1 MATKTIAK
9 RWIDMAKVLIVD
21 DEEMIC
27 DLLKRS
33 LSIEGFQTDTAENGM
48 LGLQKCAENKYD
60 LVISDILMPEMD
72 GITMMEKIK
81 DAQPEI
87 PIILITGY
95 AKQYTARKATEA
107 GASDFLTKPFRNAEI
122 MKSVRK
128 ALNIAESV

>member
-1 MATKTIAK
+1 
-9 RWIDMAKVLIVD
+9 MAKILIVD
-21 DEEMIC
+21 DEAMIC
-27 DLLKRS
+27 DLLSRS
-33 LSIEGFQTDTAENGM
+33 LSIEGFAVETASNG
-48 LGLQKCAENKYD
+48 LVGLEKCAGIKFD

-81 DAQPEI
+81 DAQPHL

-122 MKSVRK
+122 LQSVRK
-128 ALNIAESV
+128 ALKISEPA

>member
-1 MATKTIAK
+1 
-9 RWIDMAKVLIVD
+9 MAKILVVD
-21 DEEMIC
+21 DEAMIC
-27 DLLKRS
+27 DLLNRS
-33 LSIEGFQTDTAENGM
+33 LTIEGFTVETAGNGL
-48 LGLQKCAENKYD
+48 LGLEKCASNGFD

-81 DAQPEI
+81 DAQPNL

-122 MKSVRK
+122 MQSVRK
-128 ALNIAESV
+128 ALNIAEPA

>member
-1 MATKTIAK
+1 
-9 RWIDMAKVLIVD
+9 MAKVLIVD

-33 LSIEGFQTDTAENGM
+33 LAIEGFDTDTAGNG
-48 LGLQKCAENKYD
+48 LIGLQKCAEGNFD

-81 DAQPEI
+81 EGRPEL

-122 MKSVRK
+122 ITAVRK
-128 ALNIAESV
+128 ALNIPQEA